1 MPKRK
6 MQRQKIKII
15 KNSSIGS
22 HQKKK
27 LFGED
32 CGRKKRRSTPFCVF
46 INVKDENRFFSQKWS
61 FFSATC
67 FIYKN
72 ISTVN
77 KEH

>member
-1 MPKRK
+1 

-15 KNSSIGS
+15 KIRQLD
-22 HQKKK
+22 HI
-27 LFGED
+27 
-32 CGRKKRRSTPFCVF
+32 RRSCLVKIVVGKTAIDLCVYQC
-46 INVKDENRFFSQKWS
+46 KDENRFLVKVE